1 MRYWFKF
8 IFIFIIGFN
17 SLHAF
22 QQSNEDTK
30 NFLKP
35 ELNLV
40 WQEEFSDS
48 KLNTDKWAFQLG
60 NGAEYGIAG
69 WGNNELQF
77 YTNSSDNFELS
88 NGMLKIIPLY
98 NKDSSKTFTSVKLV
112 TKDLVNFTS
121 PGVLEVKFK
130 IPKGQGLWPAI
141 WMMPEKNKFGGW
153 PKSGEIDLMEARGSN
168 TNVVL
173 STLHFFQNGHRL
185 LGGEYKV
192 SNKNNFNQNF
202 HIITLIWGID
212 KISFYIDNEFLVYE
226 GSLTKLLGAK
236 YPFNESFYLILNT
249 AIGGDFVKT
258 PKPNEICSLDNCDD
272 SKKFIV
278 DYTRYYQ

>member
-1 MRYWFKF
+1 MRCWFKF
-8 IFIFIIGFN
+8 IFIFIIGFS

-22 QQSNEDTK
+22 QPSIKDTK

-77 YTNSSDNFELS
+77 YTDSSDNFELS

-141 WMMPEKNKFGGW
+141 WMMPEKNRFGGW

-168 TNVVL
+168 TNEVL

-185 LGGEYKV
+185 LGSEYKV
-192 SNKNNFNQNF
+192 SNENNFNQNF

-212 KISFYIDNEFLVYE
+212 KISFYINNQFLVYE

-249 AIGGDFVKT
+249 AIGGDFVKA

-278 DYTRYYQ
+278 DYIRYYQ

>member
-168 TNVVL
+168 TNQVL

-258 PKPNEICSLDNCDD
+258 PKPNEICSVDNCDD

>member
-1 MRYWFKF
+1 MRCWFKF

-22 QQSNEDTK
+22 QPSIKDTK

-40 WQEEFSDS
+40 WQEEFSDP

-77 YTNSSDNFELS
+77 YTDSSDNLELS
-88 NGMLKIIPLY
+88 DGMLKIIPLY

-141 WMMPEKNKFGGW
+141 WMMPEKNRFGGW

-168 TNVVL
+168 TNEVL

-185 LGGEYKV
+185 LGSEYKV
-192 SNKNNFNQNF
+192 SNENNFNQNF
-202 HIITLIWGID
+202 HIIT
-212 KISFYIDNEFLVYE
+212 
-226 GSLTKLLGAK
+226 
-236 YPFNESFYLILNT
+236 
-249 AIGGDFVKT
+249 
-258 PKPNEICSLDNCDD
+258 
-272 SKKFIV
+272 
-278 DYTRYYQ
+278 